1 MITEIFRKFRKAISK
16 KKRRLDP
23 DEIFLDSS
31 NLPNYNKDQ
40 FEGRIEKAIGS
51 RSLFLVSVAFFLI
64 IMAFL
69 TKASILQIRDGKIYS
84 EKSANNHLKKDII
97 FADRGIIT
105 DRNGKEL
112 AWNEVSDEN
121 PFPNRKYIST
131 PGFSNLLG
139 FVKYPQKDSSGF
151 FYTNRLSGQDG
162 LEKYFDQ
169 DLSG

>member
-69 TKASILQIRDGKIYS
+69 TKASILQIRDGKI
-84 EKSANNHLKKDII
+84 
-97 FADRGIIT
+97 
-105 DRNGKEL
+105 
-112 AWNEVSDEN
+112 
-121 PFPNRKYIST
+121 
-131 PGFSNLLG
+131 
-139 FVKYPQKDSSGF
+139 
-151 FYTNRLSGQDG
+151 
-162 LEKYFDQ
+162 
-169 DLSG
+169 